1 MIMMKITN
9 EFLCYLL
16 LLEWNQ
22 FDTLGW
28 VFSAP
33 FKIEVLLFDNF
44 PLNSHYET
52 PLILKPRLNIIL
64 GWWGEVR
71 QDRMLG
77 WGSMGLIL
85 INSFFHINAYEN
97 FRFFSYPIISFL
109 PPSFYISFV
118 FPLLLFLP
126 PSFYSNCRKKSRHKW
141 HRANRYERAR
151 LGDYLYSVFCILY
164 CSRCLRGWC
173 LMDEEANEFGW
184 RHTGMMIITEHHPM
198 PALCNAKYIIS
209 LQSSGCVRW
218 QNPTKPGASCR
229 SGGVL

>member
-1 MIMMKITN
+1 MKILDF
-9 EFLCYLL
+9 FLILSYPFFLL
-16 LLEWNQ
+16 LS
-22 FDTLGW
+22 T
-28 VFSAP
+28 
-33 FKIEVLLFDNF
+33 F
-44 PLNSHYET
+44 PLSSLFYC
-52 PLILKPRLNIIL
+52 
-64 GWWGEVR
+64 
-71 QDRMLG
+71 
-77 WGSMGLIL
+77 
-85 INSFFHINAYEN
+85 
-97 FRFFSYPIISFL
+97 SFL
-109 PPSFYISFV
+109 
-118 FPLLLFLP
+118 LL
-126 PSFYSNCRKKSRHKW
+126 SIVTAEKKSRHKW

-229 SGGVL
+229 CSSGGVLWEVEAPAGASGSTPE